1 MIGLT
6 KPVNG
11 HFIELTDLDNQGK
24 ILNFDWEND
33 NLMYNPETDRWEWAQ
48 MSTDYILPFSPY
60 SGSYRDIT
68 EAELNKKYPTAL
80 KALEK
85 PVDES
90 VPCHWNHVAP
100 DEIDPYGS
108 FPR

>member
-1 MIGLT
+1 MVTL
-6 KPVNG
+6 KRPKNG
-11 HFIELTDLDNQGK
+11 DFIELQDLDNFGK
-24 ILNFDWEND
+24 ILNYKLGTSD
-33 NLMYNPETDRWEWAQ
+33 LMYNPQTDRWEWAQ

-60 SGSYRDIT
+60 AGAYRDIT
-68 EAELNKKYPTAL
+68 EAELNEKYPTAL

-90 VPCHWNHVAP
+90 VPCHWNDVAP